1 MGLAENSR
9 PTIKF
14 LTWGKFQTWGNSR
27 PKIEWLNFKPWGK
40 FLRKKTMCPVLS
52 RHFCMSLAEVKH
64 NLVRSKRNWRRCN
77 RRRCGFWHLSSVKI
91 RVGLAAP
98 EPLNLMNDD
107 IRKEGLKMNGSNAT
121 DYLDQWIN
129 GSNYFKMNGSMDPM
143 DSWLV

>member
-1 MGLAENSR
+1 MIE
-9 PTIKF
+9 
-14 LTWGKFQTWGNSR
+14 FQTM
-27 PKIEWLNFKPWGK
+27 
-40 FLRKKTMCPVLS
+40 RKVSAEQKMCPVLG

-107 IRKEGLKMNGSNAT
+107 IRKEGLKKIMDPMQQIT
-121 DYLDQWIN
+121 WI
-129 GSNYFKMNGSMDPM
+129 NGSMDPIT
-143 DSWLV
+143 